1 MLPLTRKYKF
11 KVPNQLA
18 VFAALLLVVT
28 SFAGLGSSSLH
39 SDRDYVAR
47 ATPDVSVQAPSKV
60 QATVSSSAKKNN
72 GFKMSLF
79 LFRNH

>member
-11 KVPNQLA
+11 KVPNHLA

-28 SFAGLGSSSLH
+28 SLAGLGNRSLPVEQ
-39 SDRDYVAR
+39 DFVVQA
-47 ATPDVSVQAPSKV
+47 APEVSVQTPSKAQV
-60 QATVSSSAKKNN
+60 AVSSPSKKNN

-79 LFRNH
+79 LFRNR